1 MSYRPCAAKRSW
13 QSQRGRSS
21 LRSSISVMYDLKSK
35 GRRRIVM
42 RRASA
47 SVCAA
52 EVVPGIA
59 DAPDVHDVAARRVQL
74 EGDRL
79 RLRGGLPEAVLQ
91 LRTAD
96 ALPRQLPDRRMVR
109 VAAEH
114 QLFVPEAEVPFRGVF
129 IDDVVPHLRL
139 GEVAVRADESRLL
152 VLVRAPAQP
161 RALFLRQ
168 QLARLPVE
176 VVVVVHPHFP
186 FRLELHARGV
196 VVAHQDDVEV
206 PADDLQRRF
215 RVIPVPG
222 HVAEQDEFP
231 APQPT
236 RVRQRRLQRLRIRM
250 HVAHDRVFHLP
261 VSSREFFTSFHL
273 DPELEEVAVRLLTGK
288 CGDLQRPQAL
298 PHTP

>member
-1 MSYRPCAAKRSW
+1 MSYRPCAEPTRQVEVVVEHLGDVRLEVEGQAPDRHAA
-13 QSQRGRSS
+13 RVR
-21 LRSSISVMYDLKSK
+21 VED
-35 GRRRIVM
+35 
-42 RRASA
+42 A
-47 SVCAA
+47 VCAA

-139 GEVAVRADESRLL
+139 GEIAVRADESRLL

-168 QLARLPVE
+168 QLARHPVE
-176 VVVVVHPHFP
+176 VVVVVHLHFP
-186 FRLELHARGV
+186 FRLEPHARRV

-206 PADDLQRRF
+206 RADEFERF
-215 RVIPVPG
+215 LRVVAVAG
-222 HVAEQDEFP
+222 DVAEQDELV
-231 APQPT
+231 AAG
-236 RVRQRRLQRLRIRM
+236 RARIRQRRFQRLRIRM
-250 HVAHDRVFHLP
+250 HVAHDRVFHLRI
-261 VSSREFFTSFHL
+261 SSRGIIV
-273 DPELEEVAVRLLTGK
+273 P
-288 CGDLQRPQAL
+288 
-298 PHTP
+298 